1 MTRGTR
7 LLTILSTALIAVLLS
22 RPALAGPPL
31 LCFPFDIGNART
43 LPMGHGDWH
52 AVDPRYDVS
61 HLVTDTLGLL
71 TPGMPVIVRMETLRR
86 ATIYAA
92 PNPEMAKALM
102 TELRARADAKVPL
115 AAFDLGYLS
124 EALLEAEAVFKQ
136 LKTSA
141 R

>member
-1 MTRGTR
+1 MNFTRA
-7 LLTILSTALIAVLLS
+7 ALIGSLAAASLALAV
-22 RPALAGPPL
+22 PVFAGPPL

-43 LPMGHGDWH
+43 LPMGQGDWH

-71 TPGMPVIVRMETLRR
+71 TPTMPVIVRMETLRR

-92 PNPEMAKALM
+92 PNPDLAKALM
-102 TELRARADAKVPL
+102 TELRARADAKAPL

-136 LKTSA
+136 LKTPA

>member
-1 MTRGTR
+1 MIRR
-7 LLTILSTALIAVLLS
+7 LRFLSAALTAAIVFAAV
-22 RPALAGPPL
+22 PAFAGPPL

-43 LPMGHGDWH
+43 LPMGQGDWH

-71 TPGMPVIVRMETLRR
+71 TPTMPVIVRMETLRR

-92 PNPEMAKALM
+92 PNPDLAKALM
-102 TELRARADAKVPL
+102 TELRARADAKAPL

-124 EALLEAEAVFKQ
+124 EALLEADVVFKQ
-136 LKTSA
+136 LKTPA